1 MKTISDYTIYCT
13 PEQTKKAF
21 ELGAPIRNF
30 ITKEESKRLV
40 DKARLENRI
49 EEYENE
55 LAKYHQTIIGDMV
68 YCYPTAEQMISWL
81 EEQGMLI
88 DVSFIGTDKPKMQGD
103 KIFIYHVFDLNE
115 WKELIPF
122 SRIYSSRKEATLA
135 SIDAALEYLSNN
147 KK

>member
-13 PEQTKKAF
+13 PEQTKKAL
-21 ELGAPIRNF
+21 ELGAPIKY
-30 ITKEESKRLV
+30 TLERLI
-40 DKARLENRI
+40 DSCFKP
-49 EEYENE
+49 
-55 LAKYHQTIIGDMV
+55 II
-68 YCYPTAEQMISWL
+68 PTAEQMISWL